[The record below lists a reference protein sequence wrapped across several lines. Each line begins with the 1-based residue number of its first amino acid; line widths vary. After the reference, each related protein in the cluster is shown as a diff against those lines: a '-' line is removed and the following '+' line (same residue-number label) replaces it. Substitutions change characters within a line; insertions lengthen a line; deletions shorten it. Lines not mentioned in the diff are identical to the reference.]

1 MNVSHIAIPY
11 AKALFELSVEQNVLE
26 ETLQDMKDVAELC
39 KNSREIRLLLKSPL
53 VKTDKKK
60 TIFTRIFGKV
70 LSKLSFTYLLIIIK
84 KKREFIIHDIA
95 LVFIELYKDYK
106 GILTT
111 TLKTAVPI
119 TDDIRKSIIGVMK
132 NQTKGDIEL
141 IEEVREELIGGFVLQ
156 WKDKMYDASI
166 RNQIKRMHKGV
177 ARINLYVKTIEHGKL
192 EDRR

>member
-111 TLKTAVPI
+111 TLKTAVPV
-119 TDDIRKSIIGVMK
+119 TDDIRKSIIGLMK
-132 NQTKGDIEL
+132 NQTKGEIEL

-156 WKDKMYDASI
+156 WKDKQYDASI
-166 RNQIKRMHKGV
+166 RSQISRIQKGV
-177 ARINLYVKTIEHGKL
+177 AKMNLYVKGF
-192 EDRR
+192 